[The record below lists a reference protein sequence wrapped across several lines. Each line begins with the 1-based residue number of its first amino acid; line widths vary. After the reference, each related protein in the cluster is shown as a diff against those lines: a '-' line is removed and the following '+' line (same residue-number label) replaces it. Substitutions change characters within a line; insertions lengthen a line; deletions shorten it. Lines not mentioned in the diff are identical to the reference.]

1 MLQNTMNSHSKKAQ
15 ESLLISTSGIVS
27 KQNVIQILI
36 FFILHCL
43 IDLALLIQYP
53 NYLEYI
59 IPKMSMNI
67 LMALIILSFQKKL
80 THVIINIF
88 LLVVKLNSIL
98 FLLLIGQDY
107 ILIVVLICEHEHNNN
122 SANFISLESSI
133 QNIITKVGCLVIMII
148 QFQIID
154 IIIIAS
160 ILFQETCQLGF
171 LLQKSKKQNIGELF
185 SSFQNK
191 NNRETL
197 TICTKENTWM
207 SRISSL
213 PICFILISKKDL
225 KLTYKNQNV
234 YTHFS
239 TICKNEEEFDKLILN
254 QLDFS
259 IISEFFEDQKN
270 IVTDQHIK
278 KNRLRNN
285 VTSQKS
291 NQDKKDFSDQESIN
305 QQQYKETNK
314 LSEIIENYKEGKL
327 WETTNSINNSLEL
340 FCQHFWEN
348 SKCSTYSGQ
357 IIINQEDDE
366 IILTLI
372 DISKQNKYY
381 DEMIKDQFK
390 TSIAQSFS
398 HELRTP
404 LNSSCNF
411 LQCCLN
417 HKSIEEDLKIK
428 FLQPAINALRLQSY
442 LINDIIDFSS
452 LCADNLELDI
462 KDFSIK
468 DLVDEINKLFKSVIE
483 MKNLVLYVDLL
494 ENQLNNLCTDFSRL
508 VQIIVNILQNSIKYS
523 NSGYILLKLTSFSSN
538 YLKITIK
545 DEGFGIKEDQ
555 LMKIH
560 QMLLDVEQ
568 RQNFSQ
574 YQSWHGFGL
583 LISSML
589 LSKLCPADY
598 KSLLIRSGGEG
609 QGTKVTF
616 YIQNH
621 KLSHQSSSVNYK
633 EKPIRFN
640 SKLRQSNVSGSI
652 HHLSLNGTLIQISDL
667 FVSNRKLNTQ
677 FVKKVTLKSVKSNEN
692 SIFSDSIINLDQDL
706 QISELH
712 HLQPF
717 LFTENAQQKIKFNKQ
732 ELSPKSNH
740 QQTKIVSYK
749 QLKLQEDQE
758 SEQNLKT
765 IMRKKKCNCKRIL
778 SVDDEIFNQ
787 KSIQFLLS
795 QQGFEVLLAFN
806 GEEAIQLIIQTQKCN
821 HNCSLFLLILMDYQM
836 PIMNGIQ
843 ATKQLRLM
851 MEQHQIPQIHI
862 IGLTAFNSKNDILMC
877 LNSGMSDVLTKP
889 LIIKDLFEILQL
901 V

>member
-1 MLQNTMNSHSKKAQ
+1 MLQNSLDSPSKKAQ
-15 ESLLISTSGIVS
+15 DSLLINTRGIVS

-36 FFILHCL
+36 FHILHCL
-43 IDLALLIQYP
+43 VDLALLIQYP
-53 NYLEYI
+53 YYLEYI
-59 IPKMSMNI
+59 IPKMSISI

-80 THVIINIF
+80 THVIINIL
-88 LLVVKLNSIL
+88 LLVVKFNSIL

-107 ILIVVLICEHEHNNN
+107 ILIVALICEHNNYSPN
-122 SANFISLESSI
+122 MISLEYSI
-133 QNIITKVGCLVIMII
+133 QKFITKVSCLVIMII

-154 IIIIAS
+154 ICIITS
-160 ILFQETCQLGF
+160 ILFQEIYQLG
-171 LLQKSKKQNIGELF
+171 LLLKQFKKQNVGDILF

-191 NNRETL
+191 INRETL
-197 TICTKENTWM
+197 TIFSKENTWM
-207 SRISSL
+207 SRISTL

-234 YTHFS
+234 YKHFS
-239 TICKNEEEFDKLILN
+239 TICKTEEEFDKLILN

-270 IVTDQHIK
+270 IATDQHIK

-285 VTSQKS
+285 GTTLKS
-291 NQDKKDFSDQESIN
+291 NQDKKDFCDQESIN
-305 QQQYKETNK
+305 QQFKETKK
-314 LSEIIENYKEGKL
+314 LAEILENYKIGKL
-327 WETTNSINNSLEL
+327 SETTNSMNNTLEL
-340 FCQHFWEN
+340 FCQYFWEN

-381 DEMIKDQFK
+381 DELIKDQFK
-390 TSIAQSFS
+390 TQIAQSFS

-411 LQCCLN
+411 LQYCLN
-417 HKSIEEDLKIK
+417 HKSVEEDIKIN
-428 FLQPAINALRLQSY
+428 FIQPAINALRLQSY

-462 KDFSIK
+462 KDFQIK

-483 MKNLVLYVDLL
+483 MKNLILYVDLL

-545 DEGFGIKEDQ
+545 DEGFGIEEDQ
-555 LMKIH
+555 LINIH

-568 RQNFSQ
+568 NQNFSQ
-574 YQSWHGFGL
+574 YKSWHGFGL

-598 KSLLIRSGGEG
+598 KSLLIRSGGQG

-621 KLSHQSSSVNYK
+621 KLTHQSSSIHYK

-640 SKLRQSNVSGSI
+640 SKLRQSNLSGSN
-652 HHLSLNGTLIQISDL
+652 HHVSINGTLIQISDL

-706 QISELH
+706 QIAELH

-717 LFTENAQQKIKFNKQ
+717 LFTENAQQKIKLSKQ

-758 SEQNLKT
+758 SEQNLKS

-806 GEEAIQLIIQTQKCN
+806 GEEAIQLIKETQKCS

-843 ATKQLRLM
+843 ATKQLKLM

-901 V
+901 I